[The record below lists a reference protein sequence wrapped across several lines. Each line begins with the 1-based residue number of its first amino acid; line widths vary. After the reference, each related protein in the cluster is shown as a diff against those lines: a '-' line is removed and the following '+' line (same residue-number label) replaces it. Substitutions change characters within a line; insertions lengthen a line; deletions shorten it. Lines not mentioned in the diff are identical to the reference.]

1 MSKMCPNKA
10 VKPFAVLTRTSGTPR
25 LFAHGYAMIAQTP
38 LRTSRRLPW
47 RYVLRS
53 GKKNAIAAGL
63 GST

>member
-1 MSKMCPNKA
+1 MAKTPNKA
-10 VKPFAVLTRTSGTPR
+10 VKPLASSLGHS
-25 LFAHGYAMIAQTP
+25 A
-38 LRTSRRLPW
+38 LRTCSGMASPFFPEQALRAECRLPG

>member
-1 MSKMCPNKA
+1 MAYNKA
-10 VKPFAVLTRTSGTPR
+10 VKPFACGSLGRLALCTCSGM
-25 LFAHGYAMIAQTP
+25 ASP
-38 LRTSRRLPW
+38 LLPDQARRAKRRLPG